1 MIMFSSFFLD
11 ENEELFDS
19 SSFHCPF
26 VRNRCSD
33 VLSPSLASSHIS
45 FSTKDISLDSLD
57 SSQSKEQTITSSSSA
72 SSSSSSS
79 SSSASLEAFE
89 KLLLT
94 QTLANLTD
102 STNSTSS
109 TFNMS
114 AYIEDHFLDQDEN
127 SSDDSSS
134 LETAIIKKS
143 LPSKPQKRLLFP
155 GLLNRLIFFRRVLSD
170 SDLQRNQFEDN
181 ENENLTNVYHAN
193 VINEHSVEVNLI
205 NTYGSETE
213 LHVWS
218 HDCAEQR
225 RFLDE
230 RQRKH
235 SEDNQS
241 NSSNQQLAVER
252 QILLQ
257 QIYEY
262 PWLLQD
268 NDLEQTSQLIVPLHN
283 PDFYQLCPLTNS
295 SSFVVSSELH
305 IRSASPPRTPSII

>member
-1 MIMFSSFFLD
+1 M
-11 ENEELFDS
+11 DS

-26 VRNRCSD
+26 IRNRCSNI
-33 VLSPSLASSHIS
+33 LSLPLVSTNISLSN
-45 FSTKDISLDSLD
+45 KDISLDSLD
-57 SSQSKEQTITSSSSA
+57 SSQSKEQTITSSSSSA

-79 SSSASLEAFE
+79 TSLEAFE

-102 STNSTSS
+102 SASSTSS

-114 AYIEDHFLDQDEN
+114 DYIEDHFLDHD
-127 SSDDSSS
+127 DDSSEIS
-134 LETAIIKKS
+134 SSFETTIIKKMSS
-143 LPSKPQKRLLFP
+143 LKPQKRLLFP
-155 GLLNRLIFFRRVLSD
+155 GLLNRLIFFRRVLSE
-170 SDLQRNQFEDN
+170 SDLQRNQFYFN
-181 ENENLTNVYHAN
+181 ENESQANVYHSN
-193 VINEHSVEVNLI
+193 IINEHSVEVNLI

-230 RQRKH
+230 RQRKQ
-235 SEDNQS
+235 SEENRS
-241 NSSNQQLAVER
+241 NSNQQLAVER

-262 PWLLQD
+262 PWLLQE
-268 NDLEQTSQLIVPLHN
+268 NDIEHTTDVSSPTTELIVPLHN

-305 IRSASPPRTPSII
+305 IRQTTPPRTPSVM